1 MEIKD
6 LGKPANKWCPH
17 FAVGRRCTIY
27 STRPNDCRVFQC
39 GWTTNPVLGEEWRP
53 DRCHFVMCVY
63 QTGELV
69 IVTDQSYPDHWRK
82 EPFYSR
88 IKFWAKRGPDS
99 FPSVYVHRL
108 GHSLV
113 VFPECEIDLGVF
125 RAGVTVLSGYRREN
139 GKLVPY
145 AYYDQGSG

>member
-1 MEIKD
+1 
-6 LGKPANKWCPH
+6 
-17 FAVGRRCTIY
+17 
-27 STRPNDCRVFQC
+27 
-39 GWTTNPVLGEEWRP
+39 
-53 DRCHFVMCVY
+53 MCVY